1 MIGDKIPKLCVHGK
15 ILLIQKRDCFLS
27 GCAQL
32 FQGFIYHLHLR
43 FRLGIGRVHHMNDI
57 VRVFRLLKSALES
70 LHKMMGQFP
79 DKSYRICEKKL
90 LPVLKFQKSRGG
102 IQRGKKF
109 VLRLHSRPGKNIQK
123 SGFTRVGI
131 SHDSRSLHPSSGA
144 ASPDQFPVFLHLT
157 EFFFQGRYPCT
168 DQSSV
173 CLQFL
178 FAGPSGAD
186 PASQPGQ

>member
-1 MIGDKIPKLCVHGK
+1 MYK
-15 ILLIQKRDCFLS
+15 ILTLNAISDVIY
-27 GCAQL
+27 AQL
-32 FQGFIYHLHLR
+32 GEGYAVSAGETQPDAVL
-43 FRLGIGRVHHMNDI
+43 
-57 VRVFRLLKSALES
+57 VRSASMHDME
-70 LHKMMGQFP
+70 
-79 DKSYRICEKKL
+79 